1 MIVPNELLKILN
13 GIVAQRFPSL
23 KAVAKTRK
31 EPGLEVIE
39 TEPDEITENEIL
51 LRMRAASICGSDL
64 GFYNY
69 TAAYQKFAKV
79 PSIMGHE
86 FAGEI
91 AEVGRNVRDY
101 GVGDR
106 VSAESVLYCGK
117 CKFCRSGM
125 TNICRNFTVFGMHRN
140 GAFAEYVAVDP
151 KYLHRLPDG
160 VSFLEAGVVEPLS
173 VAVNALE
180 DVAAPIRTGDTACVI
195 GPGPLGLFSA
205 EMLRSKGVRDILVL
219 GIGIDEFRLE
229 LASKK
234 LGFETLNAEATNPT
248 ERTNSITDGY
258 GFDSVVVSAG
268 APAALKQAIQLVSK
282 GGQVVV
288 IGIFPEDVSLPA
300 SDLVRRQISLRGSYG
315 SAWKHYEEAIRLL
328 QQKMVR
334 ADAIVSHQFPLER
347 GEEAFQM
354 AKAKTGSKVQFKN

>member
-1 MIVPNELLKILN
+1 M
-13 GIVAQRFPSL
+13 
-23 KAVAKTRK
+23 KAVAKTRR

-39 TEPDEITENEIL
+39 TKPDQINEKEIL
-51 LRMRAASICGSDL
+51 LRMKAASICGSDL

-69 TAAYQKFAKV
+69 TPAYQKFAKV
-79 PSIMGHE
+79 PTIMGHE

-91 AEVGRNVRDY
+91 AQVGKNVSDFR
-101 GVGDR
+101 VGDR
-106 VSAESVLYCGK
+106 VSVESVLYCGK
-117 CKFCRSGM
+117 CKFCRSGE

-140 GAFAEYVAVDP
+140 GAFAEYVSVEP
-151 KYLHRLPDG
+151 KYLHRIPDE

-173 VAVNALE
+173 VIVNALE
-180 DVAAPIRTGDTACVI
+180 DVSAPIKADDTACVI

-205 EMLRSKGVRDILVL
+205 DVLRAKGVKDLLIL

-234 LGFETLNAEATNPT
+234 LSLETLNTEKEDPT
-248 ERTNSITDGY
+248 ARMNSITDGY
-258 GFDSVVVSAG
+258 GFDTIIVSAG
-268 APAALKQAIQLVSK
+268 APSALRSAIPLASK
-282 GGQVVV
+282 GGQVIV

-328 QQKMVR
+328 KNKMVR
-334 ADAIVSHQFPLER
+334 ADAIVSHQFPLEQ
-347 GEEAFQM
+347 GDEAFQM
-354 AKAKTGSKVQFKN
+354 ANAKTGSKVQFKN